1 LVLRSDTGMVDVADT
16 EQAAVAVWLGIEH
29 LLADAPLPRV
39 QRA

>member
-1 LVLRSDTGMVDVADT
+1 MSSVVDVADT